1 MPNANLRI
9 LVIEDNRDLATEI
22 VDFLVS
28 GGNTVESALDGI
40 TGLHLA
46 VVNDYDA
53 IVLDLMLPGMDGMLV
68 CRKLRQ
74 ETGKSTPILMLTAR
88 DALEDKIAGLEAG
101 ADDYMVKPAE
111 LREMEARLKALARRS
126 TTRTVVN
133 QKLKVGDL
141 TLDQEGRTLYRGVT
155 RLDLPR
161 IPYKILELLMERS
174 PQVVRR
180 EELEQLVWNN
190 ARPDSDALRAHMHV
204 LRTLIDKPFDEQLL
218 HTIWGVGYQLAAG
231 NEADK

>member
-22 VDFLVS
+22 VDFLAS

-53 IVLDLMLPGMDGMLV
+53 IVLDLMLPGMDGMLL
-68 CRKLRQ
+68 CRKLRKQ
-74 ETGKSTPILMLTAR
+74 AGKSTPILMLTAR

-111 LREMEARLKALARRS
+111 LREMEARLKALARRG
-126 TTRTVVN
+126 TTRSAN

-141 TLDQEGRTLYRGVT
+141 TLDQEGRMLYRGDT
-155 RLDLPR
+155 SLDLPP

-180 EELEQLVWNN
+180 EELEQLVWNS
-190 ARPDSDALRAHMHV
+190 ARPDRDALRAHMHV
-204 LRTLIDKPFDEQLL
+204 LRALIDKPFDKQLL
-218 HTIWGVGYQLAAG
+218 HTIWGVGYKLAAG
-231 NEADK
+231 DEANK

>member
-1 MPNANLRI
+1 MPSANLRI

-22 VDFLVS
+22 VDFLAS

-53 IVLDLMLPGMDGMLV
+53 IVLDLMLPGMDGMLL
-68 CRKLRQ
+68 CRKLRR
-74 ETGKSTPILMLTAR
+74 EAGKSTPILMLTAR

-111 LREMEARLKALARRS
+111 LREMEARLKALARRA
-126 TTRTVVN
+126 TTRPAN
-133 QKLKVGDL
+133 RKLKVGDL
-141 TLDQEGRTLYRGVT
+141 TLDQEGRTLYRGGT

-161 IPYKILELLMERS
+161 IPY
-174 PQVVRR
+174 
-180 EELEQLVWNN
+180 
-190 ARPDSDALRAHMHV
+190 
-204 LRTLIDKPFDEQLL
+204 
-218 HTIWGVGYQLAAG
+218 
-231 NEADK
+231 